1 MSWWDEEPHPVAKT
15 LSRLFFTLRQAAGES
30 IVRMFCPASSPPG
43 NPDMVGLIRGNQFDQ
58 RPVAIEHGQHVGY
71 RIENLTGI
79 TLPEP
84 APGTL
89 RRIELCFELFDPAEK
104 LLTGT
109 VIVSAH
115 TL

>member
-15 LSRLFFTLRQAAGES
+15 LSRLFFTLRQAARRKHRADVLPGELS
-30 IVRMFCPASSPPG
+30 AR

>member
-1 MSWWDEEPHPVAKT
+1 MAYIIYDYFQEREIVW
-15 LSRLFFTLRQAAGES
+15 FFGRDVT
-30 IVRMFCPASSPPG
+30 
-43 NPDMVGLIRGNQFDQ
+43 Q
-58 RPVAIEHGQHVGY
+58 RIEH
-71 RIENLTGI
+71 ENLTGI